1 MDVSSIVE
9 TVDSFK
15 IVKSFKVMMA
25 DWQVG
30 WCSRLLVL
38 QVKQVINS
46 FQKHIV
52 CCKCKCT
59 EREALFP
66 RYLSGSIII

>member
-38 QVKQVINS
+38 QVK
-46 FQKHIV
+46 
-52 CCKCKCT
+52 
-59 EREALFP
+59 
-66 RYLSGSIII
+66 